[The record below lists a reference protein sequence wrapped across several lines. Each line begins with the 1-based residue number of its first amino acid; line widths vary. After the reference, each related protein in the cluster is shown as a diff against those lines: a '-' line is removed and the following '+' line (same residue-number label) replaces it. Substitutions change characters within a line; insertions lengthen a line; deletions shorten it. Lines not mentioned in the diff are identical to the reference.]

1 MTMDGAPVRRGPR
14 TLASAH
20 RPGGG
25 LRPHVREGIEDFDRR
40 LGFRRDAHDFR
51 DGVDLNDQQALTS
64 LAVGAGLPADR
75 VAATLASDDYSADV
89 DQSMATAQ
97 RLNISGVPFFI
108 FNQRFAVSGAQPTE
122 IMLKALD
129 AASGAIDIQS

>member
-1 MTMDGAPVRRGPR
+1 LGIPAVRA
-14 TLASAH
+14 ASSSAFIDS
-20 RPGGG
+20 R
-25 LRPHVREGIEDFDRR
+25 
-40 LGFRRDAHDFR
+40 A
-51 DGVDLNDQQALTS
+51 A
-64 LAVGAGLPADR
+64 